1 MHPKSG
7 LVVLLF
13 ALILSGCA
21 FHGDLPIASAP
32 ESFSVDNTTNPSV
45 DLPTHPWWQE
55 IGSPELNALVVEAL
69 ENNRQIATASKNIEI
84 AQSSLDTVRLGWLPT
99 INMMGGRFST
109 DGVALVPGLMVPL
122 AGSGGFLAFLPTW
135 MANIIKLPN
144 QTRAAE
150 KNVEVSAADFLAMR
164 NAIAAQVVSS
174 YATVLASFEEEKILQ
189 ALIKNL
195 DTQVRTARSMNAQ
208 GLETAISTLE
218 QDSQLQK
225 LETQMTINRA
235 NRIAAR
241 NAILTLLG
249 RSLEN
254 FAPKASFGSLN
265 LNYLAP
271 GNTPTSVLASRP
283 DVAAARAKIQ
293 SADYDISA
301 TASLLAPTP
310 MISSQTI
317 RLDVDMSNKNT
328 SISETVQLGLISWT
342 LDPTV
347 FGKINTAKKQYDS
360 TMINYLSVV
369 DNAIKEVDNALAEFD
384 AKQTTLIKE
393 ELILA
398 RSRKNLRTYRAML
411 QGGLISK
418 TDYLEIAGQFDL
430 ATMAMV
436 QTKLEAIISLSKL
449 YQSMGGGA
457 TYGQNQYSLQE
468 QTIVSLDRGDRKN

>member
-7 LVVLLF
+7 FVVLLL
-13 ALILSGCA
+13 ALTLNGCA
-21 FHGDLPIASAP
+21 YHGDTPVASAP
-32 ESFSVDNTTNPSV
+32 ETFSVDNTTNPSV
-45 DLPTHPWWQE
+45 DLPAHPWWQE
-55 IGSPELNALVVEAL
+55 IGSPELNGLVVEAL
-69 ENNRQIATASKNIEI
+69 DNNRQVSTASKNIEI
-84 AQSSLDTVRLGWLPT
+84 AQSSLDTVRLGWLPS
-99 INMMGGRFST
+99 INLLGGRFST
-109 DGVALVPGLMVPL
+109 DGIALLPGLMVPL
-122 AGSGGFLAFLPTW
+122 SGSGGFLAFLPTW
-135 MANIIKLPN
+135 MANIIQLPN
-144 QTRAAE
+144 QTKAAE
-150 KNVEVSAADFLAMR
+150 KNVEVSVADFLAMR

-189 ALIKNL
+189 ALKKNL

-208 GLETAISTLE
+208 GLETAISSLE

-225 LETQMTINRA
+225 LETQMAVNRA

-241 NAILTLLG
+241 NALLTLLG
-249 RSLEN
+249 RPLEN
-254 FAPKASFGSLN
+254 FVPKASFGSLN

-271 GNTPTSVLASRP
+271 GNTPTSVLSSRP

-293 SADYDISA
+293 SADYGISS

-310 MISSQTI
+310 LISSQAI
-317 RLDVDMSNKNT
+317 RLDVDMSTNSNV
-328 SISETVQLGLISWT
+328 SETVQAGLIAWV
-342 LDPTV
+342 LDPTI

-393 ELILA
+393 ELIL
-398 RSRKNLRTYRAML
+398 SRTSKNLATYRAML
-411 QGGLISK
+411 RGGLLSE
-418 TDYLEIAGQFDL
+418 TDYLQIAGQFDL

-436 QTKLEAIISLSKL
+436 QTKLETVISLSKL

-457 TYGQNQYSLQE
+457 TYGQDQYSLQE
-468 QTIVSLDRGDRKN
+468 QTIVSLDRGN